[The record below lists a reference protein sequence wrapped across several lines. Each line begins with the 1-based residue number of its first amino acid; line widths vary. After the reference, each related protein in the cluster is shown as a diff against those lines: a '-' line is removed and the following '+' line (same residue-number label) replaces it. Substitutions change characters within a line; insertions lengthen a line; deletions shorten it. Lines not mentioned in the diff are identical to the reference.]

1 MTEFLEIAV
10 HNIIKYKAIYPD
22 SIFVKRQKY
31 GIAVYETIHPNLKE
45 YISNCML
52 AANELAKD
60 DQLVKFAICFV
71 QQDNNDFNKRVVE
84 KVTFDIGPLRCNI
97 ER

>member
-10 HNIIKYKAIYPD
+10 HNIIRFKGIYPE
-22 SIFVKRQKY
+22 SIFVKKQKY
-31 GIAVYETIHPNLKE
+31 GVAVFETIHPHLKE

-52 AANELAKD
+52 ATNELAKE
-60 DQLVKFAICFV
+60 DQLLKFVICFTNGN
-71 QQDNNDFNKRVVE
+71 NNDFIPRIVE
-84 KVTFDIGPLRCNI
+84 KVTFDIGSLRYNA